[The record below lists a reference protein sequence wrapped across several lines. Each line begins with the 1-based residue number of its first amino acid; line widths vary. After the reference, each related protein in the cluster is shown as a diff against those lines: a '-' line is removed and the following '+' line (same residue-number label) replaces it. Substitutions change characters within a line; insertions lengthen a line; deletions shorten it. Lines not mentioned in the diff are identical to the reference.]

1 MKKQAR
7 IRIFRTT
14 HILTAVS
21 LSAGF
26 CFSQTIQRPDS
37 SVVRPKPDSTRTFSP
52 VPAGALAVV
61 QFLDFKNTEVK
72 DVFRAVAVKYNLN
85 VFVDDAVSARTT
97 FRLANVTVHGVME
110 FLCRE
115 NGLEMELENGIY
127 RIRPMKVP
135 APAPKILDVT
145 YSGGMLSVDLN
156 EDPVSAATHAIALAS
171 GRTILVTQGVEGRV
185 TGMLQNIP
193 FDQGLIQLYEANGFS
208 IRRRGD
214 VYHVEK
220 DRADSQ
226 QPPGRT
232 GRLLRVD
239 VQDSLISFDVA
250 DADLN
255 RLVMDCANRTGASL
269 FMLTPPAGKVT
280 ARCGGLSFEGMLDV
294 VFKGTDY
301 TYRKDG
307 GIYYIGQSKD
317 NAFLTTSLIT
327 LNHISAGSLMDS
339 TGVEKPFAF
348 KNAKEVR
355 VVKEHN
361 SIMVTGTQ
369 DVIRE
374 AEAYIRMIDKP
385 IPQILIE
392 AVVVDFT
399 SWDEFELGANAWLQ
413 TGTDTSA
420 LSLVKDFIFPSVDI
434 TATGGNIN
442 KSGQFYAPQ
451 LGIKSVGKLPANF
464 MLNLRALEAKG
475 KANVRSVP
483 QVATLNGH
491 RASISIGTTQYY
503 QLESYTPYSGGNN
516 VFQQTAQRFEQIKA
530 EIKLEIVPWV
540 SASGEITAEIRPDFS
555 TPRNFDSKTPPTIDY
570 RKLESTVRLHD
581 GETIALGGLI
591 QNTDS
596 EGQERFPFLG
606 DIPLIG
612 ELFRNRSREKKKSHL
627 MIYITPHLMFQ
638 DGYTGVIPGTLE

>member
-1 MKKQAR
+1 MKKSNICLRSWFFFALLASYHHAVTGYTQIVQPQDSTVMRQA
-7 IRIFRTT
+7 
-14 HILTAVS
+14 
-21 LSAGF
+21 
-26 CFSQTIQRPDS
+26 PDS
-37 SVVRPKPDSTRTFSP
+37 ARSVSA
-52 VPAGALAVV
+52 VPAGVLAIV

-72 DVFRAVAVKYNLN
+72 DIFRGLAIKYNLN
-85 VFVDDAVSARTT
+85 IFVDDAVSARATL
-97 FRLANVTVHGVME
+97 RLSNVTVHGVME

-115 NGLEMELENGIY
+115 YGLDMKLENGIY
-127 RIRPMKVP
+127 RVRPVK
-135 APAPKILDVT
+135 ASDLSPKILDVSYT
-145 YSGGMLSVDLN
+145 RGLLSADLDN
-156 EDPVSAATHAIALAS
+156 DPVSEAAHAIAQKT
-171 GRTILVTQGVEGRV
+171 GKTILITRGVEGRV
-185 TGMLQNIP
+185 SGFIQNVP
-193 FDQGLIQLYEANGFS
+193 FEQGLTQLFQANGLAV
-208 IRRRGD
+208 RKHGE

-220 DRADSQ
+220 DRLEIAETSGK
-226 QPPGRT
+226 PGRVF
-232 GRLLRVD
+232 RVD

-255 RLVMDCANRTGASL
+255 RLIMECANQTGASL
-269 FMLTPPAGKVT
+269 FMLTPPTGKVT
-280 ARCGGLSFEGMLDV
+280 ARCGGLTFENMLNI
-294 VFKGTDY
+294 VFKGTEF

-317 NAFLTTSLIT
+317 NAFLTTQIIT

-339 TGVEKPFAF
+339 LGVEKPFAF

-361 SIMVTGTQ
+361 SIMITGTQ

-399 SWDEFELGANAWLQ
+399 SWDEFELGVNAWLQ
-413 TGTDTSA
+413 TGTDSSA
-420 LSLVKDFIFPSVDI
+420 VSKVADLLFPSVDI
-434 TATGGNIN
+434 TATGPNLN
-442 KSGQFYAPQ
+442 KSIQFYGPQ
-451 LGIKSVGKLPANF
+451 LGIKSIGKLPANF
-464 MLNLRALEAKG
+464 MLNLRALESRG
-475 KANVRSVP
+475 KANIRSVP

-491 RASISIGTTQYY
+491 KASISIGTTQYY
-503 QLESYTPYSGGNN
+503 QLESYTPFAGGSN

-570 RKLESTVRLHD
+570 RKLESTVRLRN

-591 QNTDS
+591 QNTES
-596 EGQERFPFLG
+596 EGQDRFPLLG
-606 DIPLIG
+606 DIPVIG
-612 ELFRNRSREKKKSHL
+612 ELFRNRNREKKKSHL
-627 MIYITPHLMFQ
+627 MIYITPHLMYQ
-638 DGYTGVIPGTLE
+638 DGFNGVIPGTLE